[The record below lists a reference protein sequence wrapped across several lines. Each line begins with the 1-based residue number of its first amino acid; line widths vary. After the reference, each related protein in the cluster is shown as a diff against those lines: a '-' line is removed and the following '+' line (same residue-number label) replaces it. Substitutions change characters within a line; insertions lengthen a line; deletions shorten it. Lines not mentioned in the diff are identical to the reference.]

1 MTNKAKSEMKDI
13 QAVEIATF
21 YRFVALHDF
30 KAVAGRLRESAEAG
44 GLFGTVIVASEG
56 VNATVAGDPDK
67 LRHWIETLR
76 RDARF
81 SDLQPRYSGAVRM
94 PFFRLKVK
102 IRDEIVTLG
111 QAGAAPQ
118 RRTGV
123 HVEPEQWDKLL
134 SDPEVVVI
142 DTRNRYE
149 IGVGTFAG
157 SMNPD
162 TDSFR
167 EFPKFVENN
176 LRPSSHRKVAMFCTG
191 GIRCEK
197 ASAWMLEQG
206 FEQVFQL
213 KGGILG
219 YLESKKAEEGRW
231 EGACFL
237 FDQRVAVSYGLER
250 SQLKLCHGC
259 RYPLTAEESCS
270 PEYEEGVSCPHCASK
285 LTERRRASLRERN
298 KQMRLARQRGRKHI
312 GNRPP
317 IRKKLP
323 GDQDPG

>member
-1 MTNKAKSEMKDI
+1 MTNTDNSAVHDS

-21 YRFVALHDF
+21 YRFVDLHDF

-44 GLFGTVIVASEG
+44 GLLGTVIVASEG
-56 VNATVAGDPDK
+56 VNATVAGDSDK
-67 LRHWIETLR
+67 LRYWIETLR

-81 SDLQPRYSGAVRM
+81 RDLQPRYSGAGRM

-111 QAGAAPQ
+111 QVSAAPQ

-134 SDPEVVVI
+134 SDPDVVVI

-149 IGVGTFAG
+149 IGIGTFAG
-157 SMNPD
+157 SVNPG

-167 EFPKFVENN
+167 DFPRFVEDN

-219 YLESKKAEEGRW
+219 YLEKTKAEEGRW

-237 FDQRVAVSYGLER
+237 FDQRVGVSYGLER
-250 SQLKLCHGC
+250 SELKLCHGC
-259 RYPLTAEESCS
+259 RHPLTAEESCS
-270 PEYEEGVSCPHCASK
+270 PEYEEGVSCPHCASA

-298 KQMRLARQRGRKHI
+298 KQMRLARQRGTKHI

-317 IRKKLP
+317 GRKIP
-323 GDQDPG
+323 SADQETG